1 MTDNRSSILHQY
13 LANELTAAQK
23 AELLTPIYPDSS
35 HLLVACAPGDYSAS
49 AIARA
54 VEDCDAQLLGL
65 SLTDMRTDNGRL
77 IVSLTVGARTTE
89 GVTRSLE
96 RYGYDVVFA
105 RGSNDNLA
113 YNEAIDRVN
122 ELIHYLEL

>member
-1 MTDNRSSILHQY
+1 
-13 LANELTAAQK
+13 LANELTAARK